1 MIETPAHAF
10 ATRRKARQAQAS
22 TRRTDRHLAGFT
34 LVQRYD
40 VEIAVTLPYECKYA
54 AKGEF
59 PIINKA
65 KLRAELS

>member
-1 MIETPAHAF
+1 MIERPARAF

-40 VEIAVTLPYECKYA
+40 VEIAVTLPYECYA